1 LKFKVFVKTPKSV
14 STMRRSLGLEP
25 CSKGVSVVCE
35 MSVGHTGSTCILLGS
50 ASNAAAAVSGTL
62 GSYSVTQIICV
73 ASSKNATTLR
83 ARWRQAIAD
92 EGEYENQATSSK
104 VAFQAFNMS
113 DWLRP
118 DDVIDI
124 AKDVEGPLTA
134 LVNAATANIK
144 QVAEGESG
152 NNESMVELGQE
163 RKHAVLVHCDMGIN
177 RAPTVALAFL
187 VQMGHTLRS
196 AYFHVLQSRLAW
208 ILCLHIEMAYDSL
221 KLNCMVL
228 AQCRVMRFSQCIS
241 QRSLLLL
248 GEKMSTRQSP

>member
-1 LKFKVFVKTPKSV
+1 
-14 STMRRSLGLEP
+14 MRRSLGLEP

-196 AYFHVLQSRLAW
+196 AYFHVLQSRPGMDPLPPYRNGLRLFEIELHGISTVSSNEIFAMHISEILAVVGGEDVDKA
-208 ILCLHIEMAYDSL
+208 ISLRNDS
-221 KLNCMVL
+221 
-228 AQCRVMRFSQCIS
+228 IS
-241 QRSLLLL
+241 SLLS
-248 GEKMSTRQSP
+248 EFRN